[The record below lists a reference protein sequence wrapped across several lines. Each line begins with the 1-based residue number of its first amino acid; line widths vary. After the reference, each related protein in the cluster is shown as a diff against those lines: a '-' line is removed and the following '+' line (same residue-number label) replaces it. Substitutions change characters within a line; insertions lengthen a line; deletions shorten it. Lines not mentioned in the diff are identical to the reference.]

1 MALLGPLRR
10 LFIRRPLY
18 KRVAS
23 TGSNRR
29 NSDPPSPELDD
40 EDPYIEDDELI
51 HGPFV
56 YCAFLMLGR
65 TLRGSSLIVGLAM
78 LLRRFLV
85 GWC

>member
-10 LFIRRPLY
+10 LFTRRPSY
-18 KRVAS
+18 KRVGS

-29 NSDPPSPELDD
+29 HSDPPQPELDD
-40 EDPYIEDDELI
+40 EDPYNEDDELA

-65 TLRGSSLIVGLAM
+65 TPRDN
-78 LLRRFLV
+78 
-85 GWC
+85 